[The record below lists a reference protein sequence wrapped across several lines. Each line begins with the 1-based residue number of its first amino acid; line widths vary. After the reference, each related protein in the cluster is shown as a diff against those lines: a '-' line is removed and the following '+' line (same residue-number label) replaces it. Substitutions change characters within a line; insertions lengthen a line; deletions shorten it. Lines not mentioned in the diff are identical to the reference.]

1 MTILQPRQLLLLV
14 FVLPLFVILAACGS
28 APQRAVVTDPSAR
41 QPLASVSAERLIRL
55 SRQQLG
61 TPYRYGGSSP
71 TEGFDCS
78 GLVHYVHA
86 RNGLYVPRS
95 TRDQFRGSTAVPLS
109 AIRPGDLL
117 FFRINGDKPGHVG
130 IYIGR
135 GSFIHAPSSGK
146 AVSQTSLNNPYW
158 QSRLIGA
165 GRFI

>member
-1 MTILQPRQLLLLV
+1 MTKWQPRQFLPLV
-14 FVLPLFVILAACGS
+14 CVLPLFALLTACGS
-28 APQRAVVTDPSAR
+28 APQRAGVTGPSGQ
-41 QPLASVSAERLIRL
+41 QPFAPVIAERLIRL
-55 SRQQLG
+55 SREQLG

-71 TEGFDCS
+71 AEGFDCS

-95 TRDQFRGSTAVPLS
+95 TRGQFRGSIAVPLS

-117 FFRINGDKPGHVG
+117 FFRINGSKPGHVG

-135 GSFIHAPSSGK
+135 GGFIHAPSSGK
-146 AVSQTSLNNPYW
+146 AVSQASLNNPYW